1 MGFKSNWNEA
11 TQGSS
16 IKPEGDYECL
26 IAKVEE
32 RVTKNGKENLNISM
46 VIRNDVEQN
55 YKNGCIFDTLWKKKE
70 PTNADLQVKGYSYG
84 QIMALGKAAGLP
96 DGKEYDS
103 LEQFCGELVNKPMRV
118 TIKHEEYNGK
128 TQERVSWRNP
138 TKYPTVK
145 HIPKQTTTNTA
156 TAYAQ
161 PQQSYAS
168 AQPTNQGFTDMPI
181 DDDLPF

>member
-55 YKNGCIFDTLWKKKE
+55 YKMDIYLIHCGRRKSLQTQTCRSRDTAMVRLWHSARRQDF
-70 PTNADLQVKGYSYG
+70 P
-84 QIMALGKAAGLP
+84 MARSTTALSSSAV
-96 DGKEYDS
+96 S
-103 LEQFCGELVNKPMRV
+103 LSISQCV
-118 TIKHEEYNGK
+118 
-128 TQERVSWRNP
+128 
-138 TKYPTVK
+138 
-145 HIPKQTTTNTA
+145 
-156 TAYAQ
+156 
-161 PQQSYAS
+161 
-168 AQPTNQGFTDMPI
+168 
-181 DDDLPF
+181 